1 MHFRRTLIQAAEEA
15 QAAGEITRGEL
26 FRLRFASLRPQV
38 AAQIEKCCAEQAAS
52 EGVLPAGS
60 NVSAFDWTQL
70 LAFIKE
76 LLPLIL
82 QLISIF
88 SP

>member
-1 MHFRRTLIQAAEEA
+1 MHFRKTLIKAAEEA
-15 QAAGEITRGEL
+15 QASGEITRGEL

-38 AAQIEKCCAEQAAS
+38 AAQMEKCCAEQATS
-52 EGVLPAGS
+52 EGLMPAAG
-60 NVSAFDWTQL
+60 NLNAFDWTQL

-82 QLISIF
+82 QIISIF